1 MSQQTLQLIEA
12 FEEVEQ
18 WYYDLL
24 YRTLKEKSIELL
36 PALVL
41 KLHYGTVLVCYGDSV
56 LFDTENNV
64 CILED
69 EEGNE
74 SYFDVSDYAIAIKH
88 ELKRRMFL
96 LPTVYKSLLDNKD
109 SQ

>member
-1 MSQQTLQLIEA
+1 MSKQVLQVVEA

-24 YRTLKEKSIELL
+24 YRTVKEKSIELL

-56 LFDTENNV
+56 LFDTENDV
-64 CILED
+64 CTLED
-69 EEGNE
+69 EEGN
-74 SYFDVSDYAIAIKH
+74 SSNFDVSDYVAEIKKQ
-88 ELKRRMFL
+88 LGDRLFL
-96 LPTVYKSLLDNKD
+96 CTALYASIE
-109 SQ
+109 